1 MTILAT
7 TPARVAGAMMGS
19 ASTHRPI
26 PLSRI
31 ITTEQRKMFDTRS
44 GFWLMASIGILALLA
59 TAAVIAF
66 SSDDGMTYS
75 AFATAIGFPMTVVLP
90 IISILSVTSEWSQ
103 RSGLTTF
110 TLVPQ
115 RGRVIAAKAIACV
128 GVAIATIPLAFAVGA
143 LGNIVG
149 TTIAGIEPV
158 WDLTV
163 TNMATIVLANV
174 LGLLVGFMLGV
185 LIRSSAGAIVAY
197 FVYSFLL
204 PTLSVLLAG
213 SQAWFRDLQPWI
225 DFKYAQGTLIDGTA
239 TTQQWQYLGV
249 TSVIWL
255 LIPLSLGL
263 AIVVRAEV
271 KSAVPAGAG
280 VLQRW
285 GVTKPGPGE
294 PCSPTVD
301 GTLAYSAYFHH
312 ASTSTSAE
320 CDEDTAPLRE
330 LRWQQDD
337 VIPTKHQ
344 DLGRPLRHRWL
355 DAVRGSGRGYTP
367 WQLGHS

>member
-1 MTILAT
+1 MTILET
-7 TPARVAGAMMGS
+7 TPAPCAGATTGG
-19 ASTHRPI
+19 ATTHRPI

-31 ITTEQRKMFDTRS
+31 VTTELPKMFDTRS

-59 TAAVIAF
+59 STAVIAF

-75 AFATAIGFPMTVVLP
+75 AFATAIGYPMTVVLP
-90 IISILSVTSEWSQ
+90 IIAILSVTSEWSQ

-204 PTLSVLLAG
+204 PTLSVLLAA
-213 SQAWFRDLQPWI
+213 SQAWFRNLQPWI
-225 DFKYAQGTLIDGTA
+225 DFKYAQGTLIDGTV
-239 TTQQWQYLGV
+239 TTQQWEHLGA
-249 TSVIWL
+249 TSAIWL

-271 KSAVPAGAG
+271 K
-280 VLQRW
+280 
-285 GVTKPGPGE
+285 
-294 PCSPTVD
+294 
-301 GTLAYSAYFHH
+301 
-312 ASTSTSAE
+312 
-320 CDEDTAPLRE
+320 
-330 LRWQQDD
+330 
-337 VIPTKHQ
+337 
-344 DLGRPLRHRWL
+344 
-355 DAVRGSGRGYTP
+355 
-367 WQLGHS
+367 